1 MTNRIYCDKKSISTQ
16 HIDNKKRGKF
26 SKIEDKRLFK
36 ETQRI
41 KVSPFFDALSRRKM
55 KKIVG
60 LTYDLKTDYK
70 FKDNDP
76 PDANAEFDHPL
87 TIDLIARSIESL
99 GHKVIKIGNVRNL
112 LKKIDS
118 LKVDIVFNISEGLYG
133 RNRESQVPILLEMKG
148 VPFVGSDGLTLG
160 ATLDKVIAKKI
171 FLPCSSYWVSRQRS
185 EKSSLR
191 RRPCHSL

>member
-1 MTNRIYCDKKSISTQ
+1 MTNRIYCDKKGISTQ

-55 KKIVG
+55 KKIIG

-87 TIDLIARSIESL
+87 TIDLIAR
-99 GHKVIKIGNVRNL
+99 
-112 LKKIDS
+112 
-118 LKVDIVFNISEGLYG
+118 
-133 RNRESQVPILLEMKG
+133 
-148 VPFVGSDGLTLG
+148 
-160 ATLDKVIAKKI
+160 
-171 FLPCSSYWVSRQRS
+171 
-185 EKSSLR
+185 
-191 RRPCHSL
+191 